1 MSGIKKLFSR
11 AEQAETLDPAN
22 EALIKSLETHKVLG
36 AEQFESGPT
45 LGEWTRSS
53 LSFFFFIFA
62 VAFCVAWHRC
72 ARVRDAWQC
81 CRPVC
86 FSDRAYD
93 CS

>member
-45 LGEWTRSS
+45 LGEWTRSPCPFFS
-53 LSFFFFIFA
+53 LFLLSPFA
-62 VAFCVAWHRC
+62 WPGIVV
-72 ARVRDAWQC
+72 
-81 CRPVC
+81 P
-86 FSDRAYD
+86 
-93 CS
+93 